1 MVHWP
6 LSNVAGQQG
15 VLMLN
20 FSKLQESHQ
29 LQATVPDM
37 YKKFNVQSIEML
49 ATALVHRGIVRAQL
63 LYR

>member
-1 MVHWP
+1 MVYWP

-15 VLMLN
+15 VLMLI

-37 YKKFNVQSIEML
+37 YKELNVQSIEML
-49 ATALVHRGIVRAQL
+49 ATALGA
-63 LYR
+63 